1 MGSAGRLGQIQILF
15 DYITSFK
22 LADNLP
28 NFLARDAVLTTLDR
42 GLLTYFDSIIKKTGS
57 TIDYLY
63 GETILQ
69 GFGTMIPRFIYPNK
83 SDMNITHWT
92 AHRYGEL
99 SPNDEVTNVAP
110 TYMGEFYMNFGFS
123 GVLFGM
129 FFVGMLA
136 SIVDKYVIGDRR
148 SWTLPIMMFMILWQE
163 SVLGHTLFGF
173 IKELIFLVPAFL
185 FIDRALRKPLFRHT

>member
-1 MGSAGRLGQIQILF
+1 
-15 DYITSFK
+15 
-22 LADNLP
+22 
-28 NFLARDAVLTTLDR
+28 
-42 GLLTYFDSIIKKTGS
+42 
-57 TIDYLY
+57 
-63 GETILQ
+63 
-69 GFGTMIPRFIYPNK
+69 MIPRFIYPNK

-148 SWTLPIMMFMILWQE
+148 SWTLPIMMFMILFGTATILVFLII
-163 SVLGHTLFGF
+163 VLGGIHFCRRYDCCTK
-173 IKELIFLVPAFL
+173 IKFCCLVCFTRCCKKKNKSVVNA
-185 FIDRALRKPLFRHT
+185 ANQK